1 MIIVAFLISTLMNK
15 IQLTAAS
22 YANMANVSRIL
33 LEKNQLLQKQQSV
46 EVIFNCD
53 ANNYQIYLIEILRIF
68 QLRSLLYK
76 ILFCFP
82 KRKILVVKSF

>member
-15 IQLTAAS
+15 IQLTATS

-33 LEKNQLLQKQQSV
+33 LEKTSFCKNNNLWKIYLIV
-46 EVIFNCD
+46 D

-82 KRKILVVKSF
+82 KGKFLL